1 MKNIEYGENKHN
13 RPRSSVF
20 IHTKT
25 PSVAIQGNIT
35 AMRYRNDGNRSNL
48 LLHIRANFGMILA
61 RDYALCHADKS
72 TLVMRVTKTVQN
84 LRWPAK
90 SLDLYHIDHLLDL
103 LKGKVHAQPLQ
114 LNLRELMRVIAQMC
128 AAIPQQYIHRHMLS
142 MSTRFHFY
150 RCDTMWVYNVLKRN

>member
-1 MKNIEYGENKHN
+1 MKNIKYGENKHN

-61 RDYALCHADKS
+61 RDYAPRNTLLMFVPNNVHKISTCKKSGCKSYRPLYGPIETQGSCVAAATKYKGAHA
-72 TLVMRVTKTVQN
+72 
-84 LRWPAK
+84 
-90 SLDLYHIDHLLDL
+90 
-103 LKGKVHAQPLQ
+103 
-114 LNLRELMRVIAQMC
+114 
-128 AAIPQQYIHRHMLS
+128 
-142 MSTRFHFY
+142 
-150 RCDTMWVYNVLKRN
+150 